1 MLHWMYDRFYLWWLR
16 VFEGKW
22 RGDKNA
28 SLSLHIELGILF
40 LYNIS
45 IENSGGK
52 FLSLL
57 KIFVKTCLN
66 HELLIISKFFLSY
79 QKWMYSTNIFRKWTH
94 VYWKRGQNVFE
105 RCWFYYTFQCH
116 NSIYWI
122 VSWYFERRYYF
133 PSLIYCKILWMKK
146 CSYLLG

>member
-1 MLHWMYDRFYLWWLR
+1 MLHWMYDRFYLWCLR

-45 IENSGGK
+45 IENSGGN

-57 KIFVKTCLN
+57 KIFVKNMLEPWT
-66 HELLIISKFFLSY
+66 ID
-79 QKWMYSTNIFRKWTH
+79 NI
-94 VYWKRGQNVFE
+94 QVFPQLPKMDV
-105 RCWFYYTFQCH
+105 FNKH
-116 NSIYWI
+116 I
-122 VSWYFERRYYF
+122 
-133 PSLIYCKILWMKK
+133 
-146 CSYLLG
+146 